1 MDRKKGVNAT
11 THITLLYCT
20 SSTFWLYKENSL
32 LEEKIRDLNLNIPS
46 YFFCNLVENWPCY

>member
-32 LEEKIRDLNLNIPS
+32 LEDTRPKSQYTVLFL
-46 YFFCNLVENWPCY
+46 L